1 MKANCLGKMFKSLG
15 KISLQIFAAI
25 NRTFIRKMSQMKE
38 IFSYSNPLNMHS
50 FCILLLLWG
59 FVVFVGFFC
68 FGVFFNFI
76 LFNLAYYGS
85 FNENKGKWVG
95 ASSNQDAR
103 NSFA

>member
-1 MKANCLGKMFKSLG
+1 MG
-15 KISLQIFAAI
+15 QI
-25 NRTFIRKMSQMKE
+25 RE
-38 IFSYSNPLNMHS
+38 IISYSNMLNMHF
-50 FCILLLLWG
+50 FCILLLLWHFVVWGFG
-59 FVVFVGFFC
+59 FVFFL
-68 FGVFFNFI
+68 